1 MYLCGSSF
9 KYLFFCNF
17 SFVCLCM
24 KYLLNVDRP
33 SLWHW
38 GHERKL
44 KLTVV
49 VSVCVCICV
58 FLPVGF
64 FAAGRG
70 HGGEE
75 EEGNPSSISH

>member
-1 MYLCGSSF
+1 M
-9 KYLFFCNF
+9 
-17 SFVCLCM
+17 
-24 KYLLNVDRP
+24 
-33 SLWHW
+33 
-38 GHERKL
+38 
-44 KLTVV
+44 
-49 VSVCVCICV
+49 SVCVRICV